1 MMLVALGAGSLH
13 SHNQGVQ
20 GTVLHGAPLLLA
32 GEGLVA
38 LQSRELGYCLQ
49 KAGLLQASSNS
60 SLPSLFH
67 WAPNSLQASPLR
79 GSWAGERSTVS
90 CQEDG
95 GAEVKPP
102 LLLFRES

>member
-1 MMLVALGAGSLH
+1 MLVALGAGSLH

-20 GTVLHGAPLLLA
+20 GTVLRGALLLLA

-38 LQSRELGYCLQ
+38 LQSRDLGYCLQ
-49 KAGLLQASSNS
+49 KAGLLQASSHS

-67 WAPNSLQASPLR
+67 WASNSLQASPLR